1 MKKQNYSKPY
11 MAMERFMPQD
21 YCVVCSHPGR
31 YRIYCPNIETNKLDG
46 WQDHNIR
53 IDDVLYENDQKY
65 QNNWWIYFDD
75 HMVENV
81 RGDRYPHDYESNYW
95 QNTLKTPGIMI
106 YEHNGQVTVGETWAP
121 GTIIYKNQGN
131 SISLGGAEETP
142 GGKNAS

>member
-21 YCVVCSHPGR
+21 YCVVCSHP
-31 YRIYCPNIETNKLDG
+31 D
-46 WQDHNIR
+46 
-53 IDDVLYENDQKY
+53 